1 MSILSRRA
9 ILGSGVA
16 GGILTAAAAVA
27 ADGTFGNP
35 DQPAEGAVNV
45 TNPKAL
51 TDPGPQDPGLA
62 GNEPAFLNPPATDVN
77 GMPQFWTS
85 FNLAPKR
92 IQNGGWARQI
102 TQDDFKIS
110 TTIAGVNMRLGPGGV
125 RELHWHQQAEWAVM
139 TYGNCRVTILDES
152 GRPEVADV
160 KEGDLWYFPA
170 GFPHSLQGLDTDG
183 CEFVI
188 AFDNG
193 DSSEFNTLLVTDWLA
208 HTPPEVLAKN
218 FGQPLE
224 AFKSIPVHNKWIYQ
238 SNKRAPPLP
247 TVEAQMAAAAGKP
260 PNPFVFRLADVPPSR
275 ETKSGTVRVA
285 DSTNFLVSKTIA
297 ATMVTIKPGGMR
309 DMHWH
314 PNADEWNYWIKG
326 NGRVTVFNTGP
337 AAITANFH
345 AGDIG
350 YVKKALGHYVENT
363 GNTDLVYMEVFRAD
377 RFEEVVAVR
386 LVGAQSNRHG
396 CRDPKPR
403 SVRHRAVSKES
414 TRPRPGLKGFEF
426 GDSEATLFVIVLTS
440 TDGLSRAHL
449 RSCE

>member
-1 MSILSRRA
+1 MAILSRRA

-16 GGILTAAAAVA
+16 GGILTAASAVA

-102 TQDDFKIS
+102 TDDDFKIS

-152 GRPEVADV
+152 GCPEVADV

-170 GFPHSLQGLDTDG
+170 GFPHSLQGLDPDG

-193 DSSEFNTLLVTDWLA
+193 NSSDWLA

-218 FGQPLE
+218 FGVPAE
-224 AFKSIPVHNKWIYQ
+224 AFKNIPVHNKWIYQ
-238 SNKRAPPLP
+238 SNIPAPPLP
-247 TVEAQMAAAAGKP
+247 TVAAQMAAAAGKP
-260 PNPFVFRLADVPPSR
+260 PNPYVFRLSDMQTSR
-275 ETKSGTVRVA
+275 ETKSGTVRIA

-297 ATMVTIKPGGMR
+297 ATRVTIKPGGLR

-326 NGRVTVFNTGP
+326 TGRVTVFNTGP

-345 AGDIG
+345 PGDIG

-363 GNTDLVYMEVFRAD
+363 GNTDLEYMEVFRSD
-377 RFEEVVAVR
+377 RFEEVSLSDWLAHSPIDMVAETLNLDPSVIK
-386 LVGAQSNRHG
+386 QFPKNRP
-396 CRDPKPR
+396 D
-403 SVRHRAVSKES
+403 
-414 TRPRPGLKGFEF
+414 
-426 GDSEATLFVIVLTS
+426 IVP
-440 TDGLSRAHL
+440 A
-449 RSCE
+449 